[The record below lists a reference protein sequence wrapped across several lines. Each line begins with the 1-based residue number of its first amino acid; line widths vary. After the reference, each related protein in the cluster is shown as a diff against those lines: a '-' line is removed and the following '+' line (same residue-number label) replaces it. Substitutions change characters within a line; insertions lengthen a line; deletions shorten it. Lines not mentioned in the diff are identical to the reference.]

1 MRSQVKSF
9 YKCSNC
15 GYQTSKWLGK
25 CPECSQWNTFIEE
38 MLKKNKPAK
47 SITKELKKIRTLD
60 SITIKKNE
68 RIKSTINE
76 FDRLVG
82 GGIVPGSLILISG
95 EPGIGKSTLLL
106 QIANTFSQTNKVL
119 YVSAEESEEQI
130 KIRANRLKLNS
141 NNLYILTETDIYVID
156 ETIKKIKPCITI
168 LDSIQAVSNPDL
180 NSISGTVSQI
190 RESAGIM
197 MDRCKK
203 NSTVIFL
210 VGHVTKEGAIA
221 GPKILEHMVD
231 VVLYMEGDKNHQFRL
246 LKSQKNRF
254 GSTSEIAVFEMTS
267 KGLNPVNNP
276 SSYFIDRNKD
286 QLPGSSIVTIM
297 EGTRP
302 IMVELQSLVAP
313 TNMAYPRRV
322 AEGVDINKVLLIA
335 AILEKILGMPLNTQ
349 EIYLKIVGGI
359 KINEPSIDLGIAAS
373 LISSY
378 KNKPL
383 EKGSVLIG
391 EIGLTGEIR
400 PVPYIEPRLTEIN
413 KLGFKKVFLPKANLK
428 NISNKFKSLNI
439 ISFEYINEIYNL
451 FQKQEE
457 FHV

>member
-1 MRSQVKSF
+1 MHSQAKSF
-9 YKCSNC
+9 YTCTNCS
-15 GYQTSKWLGK
+15 YQTSKWLGK
-25 CPECSQWNTFIEE
+25 CPECNQWNTLVEE
-38 MLKKNKPAK
+38 VFHSNKTRQPVTKKQ
-47 SITKELKKIRTLD
+47 KEIKTLE

-68 RIKSTINE
+68 RIKSSLKE
-76 FDRLVG
+76 FDRLLG
-82 GGIVPGSLILISG
+82 GGIVGGSLILISG

-106 QIANTFSQTNKVL
+106 QIANIFSKANKVL
-119 YVSAEESEEQI
+119 YVSAEESEEQL
-130 KIRANRLKLNS
+130 KIRANRLNLNS
-141 NNLYILTETDIYVID
+141 SNLYILTETDIYVID
-156 ETIKKIKPCITI
+156 NAIKKIKPLVTI
-168 LDSIQAVSNPDL
+168 LDSIQTVNNPDL
-180 NSISGTVSQI
+180 NSISGTISQI
-190 RESAGIM
+190 RECTNIM
-197 MDRCKK
+197 MERGKK
-203 NSTVIFL
+203 DNNAIFL

-221 GPKILEHMVD
+221 GPKILEHIVD

-276 SSYFIDRNKD
+276 SSYFIDQDKN
-286 QLPGSSIVTIM
+286 QLPGSVIVTIM

-313 TNMAYPRRV
+313 TTMAYPRRV
-322 AEGVDINKVLLIA
+322 TEGVDYNKVLLIA
-335 AILEKILGMPLNTQ
+335 AILEKILGIQLNTQ

-400 PVPYIEPRLTEIN
+400 PVPYIEQRLSEIE
-413 KLGFKKVFLPKANLK
+413 KLGFKKVFLPRANLK

-439 ISFEYINEIYNL
+439 ISFEYINEICN
-451 FQKQEE
+451 F
-457 FHV
+457 FND